1 MPDQPNSL
9 KTIYRRYSSAL
20 AFILIGAAMAGVG
33 VFVVKDIYEANQDVE
48 QMYAGSVRG
57 LDLIGELQYQAQEA
71 RRSMQYAL
79 TTPDSNLQVDYATQ
93 SRNADATVSR
103 IIESQKKDSI
113 SPALVEAIEKFEP
126 EWAAYLSIRD
136 EVIGLILEGSVR
148 DALDLDQ
155 QHGVPAFNKAR
166 DRIQEIKRVHNSEAE
181 RQQSQV
187 AAAFNRSLIKL
198 VILLGLTQLL
208 VVIVVRAAQKNKMLD
223 ALQKSE
229 ARLQEVIES
238 ISEGMLVVG
247 HDGRITL
254 WNEAAERITGRKRDQ
269 VLGRPLLEAFQGSE
283 MMQLVSTINDVVR
296 ARHRDAF
303 QNLCLLGEQN
313 GRFFEARIFPFQTGT
328 TVFLND
334 ATERKLAEQRQAQLL
349 KDVESA
355 NRELMNTLHQLR
367 TTQVAL
373 EDAKEAAE
381 AANHAKSSF
390 LANMSH
396 ELRTPLNAIIG
407 YSEMLEE
414 EASDAGSEEFIP
426 DLKKIHQAGKHLLM
440 LINDVL
446 DLSKIE
452 AGKMSLYLETFDVSQ
467 MVDSVVAVIDP
478 LISKNANTLKVNR
491 GDHLGVMRADMT
503 KVRQS
508 LFNLLSNA
516 AKFTE
521 SGEVTLDV
529 SREADWITFRVRDTG
544 IGMSE
549 KQMAKLFQAFSQADR
564 STASKYGGTGLGLAI
579 TKRFCRIMGGDVT
592 AESRQGS
599 GSSFTIRLPAE
610 VRETEAK
617 TAPLIKAKMDA
628 TESAGSILVID
639 DDQAVRELMER
650 FLIKEGFRVE
660 CAAGGDE
667 GIRIAKEKRPDA
679 ITLDVIMPGM
689 DGWAVLAALKADP
702 ELADIPV
709 IMLTMIDDR
718 NIGFALG
725 ADDYLTKPVDRE
737 RLFGVLKK
745 YRHGAEGCRVM
756 VVDDDPAARDMI
768 GRLLAKESCA
778 VIEAANGREAIDH
791 ISGQRVD
798 LILLDL
804 MMPEMD
810 GFEFIRELEA
820 REEWQQIPVIVIT
833 AKDISGE
840 DRLRLNG
847 RVEKILQKGAYSR
860 EQLLTEVREMVALRV
875 GEKSAPRR

>member
-1 MPDQPNSL
+1 MPDRPNTM
-9 KTIYRRYSSAL
+9 KTFYRRYSSTL
-20 AFILIGAAMAGVG
+20 AFMLIGAAMVGVG
-33 VFVVKDIYEANQDVE
+33 VFVVRDIYEANQDVE

-57 LDLIGELQYQAQEA
+57 LDRIGELQYQAQEA

-103 IIESQKKDSI
+103 IIESQKKSST
-113 SPALVEAIEKFEP
+113 SPALVEAIEKFER
-126 EWAAYLSIRD
+126 EWAVYLAIRD
-136 EVIGLILEGSVR
+136 EVIGMILEGSVR

-155 QHGVPAFNKAR
+155 QHGIPAFDSAR
-166 DRIQEIKRVHNSEAE
+166 DRIHEIKRIHNSEAE
-181 RQQSQV
+181 YQQSQV
-187 AAAFNRSLIKL
+187 ESAFNRSLIKL

-208 VVIVVRAAQKNKMLD
+208 AVIVVRAAQKSKMLD
-223 ALQKSE
+223 ALQRSE

-238 ISEGMLVVG
+238 INEGMFVVA

-254 WNEAAERITGRKRDQ
+254 WNEAAERMTNRRRDE
-269 VLGRPLLEAFQGSE
+269 VLGHPFLEAFHGSE
-283 MMQLVSTINDVVR
+283 MMQLASTINDVVR
-296 ARHRDAF
+296 ARHRDVF
-303 QNLCLLGEQN
+303 QNLCLLGEQD
-313 GRFFEARIFPFQTGT
+313 GRFFEARIFPFQSGT

-334 ATERKLAEQRQAQLL
+334 VTERKLAEQRQSQLL
-349 KDVESA
+349 RDVESA
-355 NRELMNTLHQLR
+355 NRELIATLQELR

-381 AANHAKSSF
+381 AANQAKSAF

-414 EASDAGSEEFIP
+414 EAADAGNQAFIP
-426 DLKKIHQAGKHLLM
+426 DLRKIHQAGKHLLM

-452 AGKMSLYLETFDVSQ
+452 AGKMNLYLETFDVSA
-467 MVDSVVAVIDP
+467 MIDSAVAVIEP
-478 LISKNANTLKVNR
+478 LVSKNSNTLKVTCGEN
-491 GDHLGVMRADMT
+491 LGSMRADMT

-521 SGEVTLDV
+521 SGEIALDV
-529 SREADWITFRVRDTG
+529 ERDGDWISFRVRDTG
-544 IGMSE
+544 IGMTE
-549 KQMAKLFQAFSQADR
+549 KQMAKLFHAFSQADL

-579 TKRFCRIMGGDVT
+579 TKKFCRMMGGDVT
-592 AESRQGS
+592 AESKPGAGS
-599 GSSFTIRLPAE
+599 TFTIRLPAE
-610 VRETEAK
+610 AREMEAK
-617 TAPLIKAKMDA
+617 TAPLVKAKPPA
-628 TESAGSILVID
+628 ESAGSILVID

-650 FLIKEGFRVE
+650 FLIKEGFRVH
-660 CAAGGDE
+660 CAATGDE
-667 GIRIAKEKRPDA
+667 GIRLAKERRPDA
-679 ITLDVIMPGM
+679 ITLDVIMPGV

-718 NIGFALG
+718 NTGFALG

-737 RLFGVLKK
+737 KITAVLKK
-745 YRHGAEGCRVM
+745 YRAEGCRVM
-756 VVDDDPAARDMI
+756 IVDDDPAARDMI
-768 GRLLAKESCA
+768 SRLLAKESCV

-791 ISGQRVD
+791 IQSQRVD

-804 MMPEMD
+804 AMPEMD
-810 GFEFIRELEA
+810 GFEVIGELEK
-820 REEWQQIPVIVIT
+820 REEWRGIPVVVIT
-833 AKDISGE
+833 AKDISAE
-840 DRLRLNG
+840 DRLRLDG
-847 RVEKILQKGAYSR
+847 HVEKILQKGAYSR
-860 EQLLTEVREMVALRV
+860 EQLLAEVREMVSAHIR
-875 GEKSAPRR
+875 EKSKG

>member
-1 MPDQPNSL
+1 M
-9 KTIYRRYSSAL
+9 
-20 AFILIGAAMAGVG
+20 LIGATMVGVG

-48 QMYAGSVRG
+48 RMYAGSVRG

-79 TTPDSNLQVDYATQ
+79 TTVDSNLQVDYATQ

-103 IIESQKKDSI
+103 IIESQKKNSI
-113 SPALVEAIEKFEP
+113 SPMLVEAIEKFER
-126 EWAAYLSIRD
+126 EWAAYLNIRD

-155 QHGVPAFNKAR
+155 QHGVPSFNNAR

-181 RQQSQV
+181 QQQSQV
-187 AAAFNRSLIKL
+187 EAAFNRSLIKL

-208 VVIVVRAAQKNKMLD
+208 AVIVVRAAQKSKMLD
-223 ALQKSE
+223 ALQRSE

-238 ISEGMLVVG
+238 ISEGMLAVG

-254 WNEAAERITGRKRDQ
+254 WNEAAEKMTGRLRDQ
-269 VLGRPLLEAFQGSE
+269 VLGRPFLEAFQESE
-283 MMQLVSTINDVVR
+283 MSQLASTINDLVR

-303 QNLCLLGEQN
+303 QNLSLLGEQN
-313 GRFFEARIFPFQTGT
+313 GRFVEARIFPFQTGT

-334 ATERKLAEQRQAQLL
+334 VTERKLAEQRQSKLL

-355 NRELMNTLHQLR
+355 NRELMSTLHELR

-381 AANHAKSSF
+381 AANHAKSAF

-414 EASDAGSEEFIP
+414 EASDAGSEAFIP
-426 DLKKIHQAGKHLLM
+426 DLRKIHQAGKHLLM

-446 DLSKIE
+446 DISKIE
-452 AGKMSLYLETFDVSQ
+452 AGKMGLYLETFEVSV
-467 MVDSVVAVIDP
+467 MIDSVAAVIDP
-478 LISKNANTLKVNR
+478 LVSKNANTLKINR
-491 GDHLGVMRADMT
+491 GQSLGLMRADMT

-529 SREADWITFRVRDTG
+529 SREAGWITFRVADTG
-544 IGMSE
+544 IGMTE
-549 KQMAKLFQAFSQADR
+549 KQMTKLFQAFSQTDLA
-564 STASKYGGTGLGLAI
+564 TASKYGGTGLGLAI
-579 TKRFCRIMGGDVT
+579 TQKFCRMMGGDVT
-592 AESRQGS
+592 AESEQGI
-599 GSSFTIRLPAE
+599 GSIFTIRLPAE
-610 VRETEAK
+610 VRDTEAK
-617 TAPLIKAKMDA
+617 TAPLIKATAEPA
-628 TESAGSILVID
+628 TESAGTILVID

-650 FLIKEGFRVE
+650 FLIREGFRVE
-660 CAAGGDE
+660 CAASGDE
-667 GIRIAKEKRPDA
+667 GIRLAKEKRPDA

-702 ELADIPV
+702 EIADIPV

-737 RLFGVLKK
+737 RLFSVLKK
-745 YRHGAEGCRVM
+745 YRHSAGGCRVM
-756 VVDDDPAARDMI
+756 IVDDDPSARDMI
-768 GRLLAKESCA
+768 SRLLAKEECA
-778 VIEAANGREAIDH
+778 VIEAANGREAINQMKN
-791 ISGQRVD
+791 QRVD

-810 GFEFIRELEA
+810 GFEFIKELEA
-820 REEWQQIPVIVIT
+820 REEWRGIPIVVIT
-833 AKDISGE
+833 AKDVSNE
-840 DRLRLNG
+840 DRLRLG
-847 RVEKILQKGAYSR
+847 HVEKILQKGAYSR
-860 EQLLTEVREMVALRV
+860 EQLLVEVREMVATRV
-875 GEKSAPRR
+875 REKSKR